1 MALSKEVKYDK
12 IEVVGDNKHVQCRQA
27 TVISEDGKE
36 LSRSFNRHVLHPD
49 SDISGEPQEVQDI
62 CNAVWTDEVKE
73 DWFVFQHKYPSGDPS
88 DSWELAQLQKY
99 CDDNDIEHYPEA
111 VEAVEAQDAVLD
123 EDGEEVSPAVEA
135 VEAQDADTKASLLA
149 AIEEESDE

>member
-12 IEVVGDNKHVQCRQA
+12 IEVVGDMKAVQCRQA

-62 CNAVWTDEVKE
+62 CNAVWSDEVKAAWDE
-73 DWFVFQHKYPSGDPS
+73 FQAA
-88 DSWELAQLQKY
+88 DSLPAE
-99 CDDNDIEHYPEA
+99 EEPE
-111 VEAVEAQDAVLD
+111 E
-123 EDGEEVSPAVEA
+123 S
-135 VEAQDADTKASLLA
+135 
-149 AIEEESDE
+149 EEESD